1 MASTPIGK
9 KLGEAGRRP
18 LCLCT
23 ARSRHGRHRL
33 GLIGYHR
40 RHARHGRYYRVR
52 MAAASEKPQVG
63 GRAGHVKVPGGN
75 RRPVPENSGAQ
86 SAFSHVG
93 QAFAAQNQRL
103 FEALA
108 GDTSRPGAGAGSSHP
123 TSLCHHCQEWTRRPA
138 RFPEHLSSSRAHQPA
153 GQPAQRCDS
162 RPYSTCKTCTP
173 KAPRHQATAV
183 PIYGGAHRSSAT
195 AHPSRTTKLDET

>member
-1 MASTPIGK
+1 MAGT
-9 KLGEAGRRP
+9 
-18 LCLCT
+18 T
-23 ARSRHGRHRL
+23 AN
-33 GLIGYHR
+33 
-40 RHARHGRYYRVR
+40 VW
-52 MAAASEKPQVG
+52 AAASEKPQVG
-63 GRAGHVKVPGGN
+63 RRAGHDKVPGGN

-138 RFPEHLSSSRAHQPA
+138 RFPEHLSSSRAHRPA
-153 GQPAQRCDS
+153 RRPGQRCDS

-173 KAPRHQATAV
+173 IAPRHQATACRLYLWRGS
-183 PIYGGAHRSSAT
+183 PIKCHS
-195 AHPSRTTKLDET
+195 PSISDDKTRRNLTQPHALRQ